1 MLSTLEIS
9 CQRGRQLLWNDVN
22 LTVNLGQL
30 LFVSGANGSGK
41 SSLLRILAGL
51 SFANSGNVLWCGEK
65 IASNTTMYHSKLLY
79 IGHQPPLKPELNAIE
94 NLIFLTQVHGQSVT
108 QDQIVSALHSW
119 ELQGKS
125 ITLPTKHL
133 SQGQKQR
140 VALTQLSLLKKALW
154 ILDEPFNSLYATGAS
169 TLAQLLQKHLEAK
182 GILVLTSHLHERGQ
196 DMTPPLDAVEQ
207 LLQL

>member
-79 IGHQPPLKPELNAIE
+79 IGHQPPLKPELNAVE

-125 ITLPTKHL
+125 ITLPTNHL

-140 VALTQLSLLKKALW
+140 VALTQLSLLEKALW
-154 ILDEPFNSLYATGAS
+154 ILDEPFNSLDSNGS
-169 TLAQLLQKHLEAK
+169 NILRQQLEHHLEQNHIAV
-182 GILVLTSHLHERGQ
+182 ITSHLHE
-196 DMTPPLDAVEQ
+196 TAAHIAPS
-207 LLQL
+207 LQQREIRIEF